1 MRIFCML
8 RLLVICVLFGG
19 TASRLPAQQAAA
31 APRTELLMRLTADL
45 APPQEI
51 GVTPLGN
58 RRIYYVTRGTFTGP
72 RLRGEVLPGGGDW
85 VLTDKDGVSRLDVR
99 ITLRCDDGS
108 LIFVS
113 YRGIADIAP
122 DVRARIAKGE
132 DVSPDL
138 YYFRISPA
146 FETGSAK
153 LAWLNRTIAIGVG
166 KKTATGVVYD
176 IFTVK

>member
-1 MRIFCML
+1 ML
-8 RLLVICVLFGG
+8 RIPVICVLFGC
-19 TASRLPAQQAAA
+19 AAIRLPAQQAAP
-31 APRTELLMRLTADL
+31 PRTELLMRLTADL

-99 ITLRCDDGS
+99 ITLRCDDAS

-113 YRGIADIAP
+113 YRGIVDIAP

-138 YYFRISPA
+138 YYFRISPV

-153 LAWLNRTIAIGVG
+153 LAWLNRMIAIGVG

>member
-1 MRIFCML
+1 
-8 RLLVICVLFGG
+8 
-19 TASRLPAQQAAA
+19 
-31 APRTELLMRLTADL
+31 MRLTADL
-45 APPQEI
+45 AAPQEI

-85 VLTDKDGVSRLDVR
+85 VLTDQDGVSRLDVR

-113 YRGIADIAP
+113 YRGIVDIAP

-138 YYFRISPA
+138 YYYRISPV

-153 LAWLNRTIAIGVG
+153 LAWLNRMIAIGVG